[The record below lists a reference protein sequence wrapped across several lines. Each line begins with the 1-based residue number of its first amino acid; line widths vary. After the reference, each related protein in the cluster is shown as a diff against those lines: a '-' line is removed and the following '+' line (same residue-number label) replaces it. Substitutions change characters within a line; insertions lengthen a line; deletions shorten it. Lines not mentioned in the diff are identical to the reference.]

1 MHPANI
7 PRKARPSPLSN
18 RLCARPAPSAGCRY
32 QAGYG
37 QQHSTNAKGELTMNT
52 WHPLRLAA
60 LICNGIGTLL
70 CCMDLLQEI
79 RTFLAFS
86 TFGIHS
92 SQITALI
99 FCILPTG
106 LGITTVALNL
116 LKDDSRKLT
125 IILSFAAAVV
135 IALLYIL
142 KPGSMLGFAFMLF
155 LAAGV
160 LLIVWPQIAMPT
172 VGQLLQQRPKPH
184 APVAATAPAMQPG
197 TAGTAEAGAAAAEPV
212 GGGETPPHT
221 DGTAQ
226 ATARVPAVICPS
238 CRNTVS
244 SQARQC
250 PHCGQP
256 FRNEQASRRS
266 RLAALLFCLFLGY
279 LGIHRFYV
287 GKFGTGILQLLT
299 LGGLCIW
306 TFIDCI
312 FIACG
317 AFRDAERKQLTEWTV
332 Q

>member
-1 MHPANI
+1 
-7 PRKARPSPLSN
+7 
-18 RLCARPAPSAGCRY
+18 
-32 QAGYG
+32 
-37 QQHSTNAKGELTMNT
+37 MNT

-70 CCMDLLQEI
+70 CFMDLLQEV

-86 TFGIHS
+86 TFGIHTS
-92 SQITALI
+92 LITTLL

-106 LGITTVALNL
+106 LGIATIVLTLI
-116 LKDDSRKLT
+116 KPDGSRKLA
-125 IILSFAAAVV
+125 IILSFATAVV
-135 IALLYIL
+135 IALSCML
-142 KPGSMLGFAFMLF
+142 KSNSTLGFALMLF

-160 LLIVWPQIAMPT
+160 LLIAWPQVAMPT
-172 VGQLLQQRPKPH
+172 VGQLLQQRPKPY
-184 APVAATAPAMQPG
+184 APATQPE
-197 TAGTAEAGAAAAEPV
+197 TDSTAETGAAAAEPA
-212 GGGETPPHT
+212 GGETPPHT

-226 ATARVPAVICPS
+226 ATARVPAIICPS

-266 RLAALLFCLFLGY
+266 RLAALLLCFFLGC

-299 LGGLCIW
+299 LGGLFIW
-306 TFIDCI
+306 SFIDLV

-317 AFRDAERKQLTEWTV
+317 AFRDVEGKQLTEWTV

>member
-1 MHPANI
+1 
-7 PRKARPSPLSN
+7 
-18 RLCARPAPSAGCRY
+18 
-32 QAGYG
+32 
-37 QQHSTNAKGELTMNT
+37 MNT

-70 CCMDLLQEI
+70 CFMDLLQEI
-79 RTFLAFS
+79 RAFLAFS
-86 TFGIHS
+86 TFGMHS

-135 IALLYIL
+135 IALLYIV
-142 KPGSMLGFAFMLF
+142 KPGSMLGFTFMLF

-160 LLIVWPQIAMPT
+160 LLIVWPQVAMPT
-172 VGQLLQQRPKPH
+172 VGQLLQQRPKPY
-184 APVAATAPAMQPG
+184 APVAAYAPATQPETDG
-197 TAGTAEAGAAAAEPV
+197 LAETGAAAAEPV
-212 GGGETPPHT
+212 GGETPHHT
-221 DGTAQ
+221 DDTAQ
-226 ATARVPAVICPS
+226 ATAGVPAIICPS

-250 PHCGQP
+250 PRCGQP

-266 RLAALLFCLFLGY
+266 RLAALLFCFFLGC

-299 LGGLCIW
+299 LGGLFIW
-306 TFIDCI
+306 SFIDLV

-317 AFRDAERKQLTEWTV
+317 AFRDAEGKRLTEWTA

>member
-1 MHPANI
+1 
-7 PRKARPSPLSN
+7 
-18 RLCARPAPSAGCRY
+18 
-32 QAGYG
+32 
-37 QQHSTNAKGELTMNT
+37 MNN

-70 CCMDLLQEI
+70 CFMDLLQEI

-226 ATARVPAVICPS
+226 ATARVPAIICPS

-266 RLAALLFCLFLGY
+266 RLVALLFCLFLGY

-317 AFRDAERKQLTEWTV
+317 AFRDAEGKQLTEWTV